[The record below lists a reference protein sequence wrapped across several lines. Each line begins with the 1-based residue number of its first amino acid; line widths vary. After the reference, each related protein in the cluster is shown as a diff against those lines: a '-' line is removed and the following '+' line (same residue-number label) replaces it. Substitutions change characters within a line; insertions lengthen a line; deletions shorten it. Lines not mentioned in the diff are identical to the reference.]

1 MFRHSGAHSGPTCV
15 VNQTNTV
22 IVHRLVHCNPL
33 GQLPRE
39 VAANARANHQT
50 LCQRVGSQPVR
61 AVHTRVG
68 NLTHRKQTVHFGGA
82 VQVRNDA
89 TAGVVSSGR
98 NGNAIGSWVDARGQT
113 RLGDKRKAFGKVL
126 TDRCCV

>member
-33 GQLPRE
+33 GQLPRK
-39 VAANARANHQT
+39 VAANTRANYQT
-50 LCQRVGSQPVR
+50 LCQRVGGQSVR
-61 AVHTRVG
+61 AVHACVC
-68 NLTHRKQTVHFGGA
+68 NFTHRKQTVYFGGA
-82 VQVRNDA
+82 VQVRNDSA
-89 TAGVVSSGR
+89 AGVVSSGR
-98 NGNAIGSWVDARGQT
+98 NGNAIGSWVDARRQT

-126 TDRCCV
+126 TN